1 MESEKKNLIAA
12 GFMFLL
18 AGFVIYLTVTQ
29 FVTEQAVGG
38 GPFANSAFYP
48 QVIAGVII
56 FLSVILAVSTIIKKK
71 RAAQQQQHPFTED
84 APVSEEQT
92 IPAEVPEPEGEG
104 VPPVDVE
111 DKPSKLMILMV
122 AAVLVVYTI
131 LLELLGYWFMTPIF
145 MVILFRML
153 KVKNWISTIVLAL
166 ASTAVLYLFF
176 SEILEVVLPYGR
188 LGLFG

>member
-1 MESEKKNLIAA
+1 MELEKKNLIAA
-12 GFMFLL
+12 GFMLLL

-56 FLSVILAVSTIIKKK
+56 FLSGILAVSTIIKKK
-71 RAAQQQQHPFTED
+71 RAVQQQHPFTED
-84 APVSEEQT
+84 APVSEGQT

-153 KVKNWISTIVLAL
+153 KVKNWIATIVIAL
-166 ASTAVLYLFF
+166 ASTAILYLFF

>member
-1 MESEKKNLIAA
+1 MELEKKNLIAA
-12 GFMFLL
+12 GFMLLL

-71 RAAQQQQHPFTED
+71 RAVQQQHPFTED
-84 APVSEEQT
+84 APVSEGQT

-131 LLELLGYWFMTPIF
+131 LLEILGYWFMTPIF

-153 KVKNWISTIVLAL
+153 KVKNWIATIVMAL
-166 ASTAVLYLFF
+166 ASTAILHLFF

>member
-18 AGFVIYLTVTQ
+18 AVFVIYLTLTQ

-56 FLSVILAVSTIIKKK
+56 FLSVILAVSMLIKIK
-71 RAAQQQQHPFTED
+71 RAAQQHPFTED
-84 APVSEEQT
+84 APVSKEQT
-92 IPAEVPEPEGEG
+92 IPMEVPEPEGEG
-104 VPPVDVE
+104 MPPVDVA

-122 AAVLVVYTI
+122 AAVLVIYTI
-131 LLELLGYWFMTPIF
+131 LLELLGYWLTTPIF
-145 MVILFRML
+145 MVVLFRML
-153 KVKNWISTIVLAL
+153 KVKNWISRIVLAL
-166 ASTAVLYLFF
+166 VSTAVLYLFF

>member
-1 MESEKKNLIAA
+1 MELEKKNLIAA
-12 GFMFLL
+12 GFMLLL

-71 RAAQQQQHPFTED
+71 RAVQQQHPFTED
-84 APVSEEQT
+84 APVSEGQT

-131 LLELLGYWFMTPIF
+131 LLEILGYWFMTPIF

-153 KVKNWISTIVLAL
+153 KVKNWIAAIVIAL
-166 ASTAVLYLFF
+166 ASTAILYLFF

>member
-1 MESEKKNLIAA
+1 MELEKKNLIAA
-12 GFMFLL
+12 GFMLLL

-56 FLSVILAVSTIIKKK
+56 FLSGILAVSTIIKKK
-71 RAAQQQQHPFTED
+71 RAVQQQHPFTED
-84 APVSEEQT
+84 APVSEGQT

-131 LLELLGYWFMTPIF
+131 LLEILGYWFMTPIF

-153 KVKNWISTIVLAL
+153 KVKNWIATIVMAL
-166 ASTAVLYLFF
+166 ASTAILHLFF

>member
-1 MESEKKNLIAA
+1 MELEKKNLIAA
-12 GFMFLL
+12 GFMLLL

-71 RAAQQQQHPFTED
+71 RAVQQQHPFTED
-84 APVSEEQT
+84 APVSEGQT

-153 KVKNWISTIVLAL
+153 KVKNWIATIVIAL
-166 ASTAVLYLFF
+166 ASTAILYLFF